1 MNDKITRRVFLGAG
15 TATLAL
21 AVGQLGK
28 INEVSAQTKQLNLY
42 SSRHYN
48 TDRRL
53 YDNFTRQTGIKI
65 NLVEGE
71 ADPLIERIKSE
82 GSNSPA
88 DILLTVDAGRLWR
101 ADQQGIFAPVNSR
114 ILTQRIPANLRHPKG
129 HWFGFSK
136 RLRVIMYNKDRVN
149 PREIDS
155 YADLTNPKWRG
166 KVVTRSSSNIYSQ
179 SFTAWLIDIQG
190 ETAAE
195 KWCRGLVANFA
206 RPPQGND
213 KAQIEAVAAGIADL
227 ALANTYYLAGYAE
240 EKDPAK
246 RAIYDQVGVIFPDQA
261 GRGAH
266 VNISGGGLIKTAP
279 NRESAIKFLEYLS
292 SNEAQNFF
300 AKGNREYPVVP
311 GVALDPFLAKL
322 GRGKEDTVSVANYGP
337 NLAKAVQVMNRAG
350 WK

>member
-1 MNDKITRRVFLGAG
+1 
-15 TATLAL
+15 
-21 AVGQLGK
+21 
-28 INEVSAQTKQLNLY
+28 
-42 SSRHYN
+42 
-48 TDRRL
+48 
-53 YDNFTRQTGIKI
+53 
-65 NLVEGE
+65 
-71 ADPLIERIKSE
+71 
-82 GSNSPA
+82 
-88 DILLTVDAGRLWR
+88 
-101 ADQQGIFAPVNSR
+101 
-114 ILTQRIPANLRHPKG
+114 
-129 HWFGFSK
+129 
-136 RLRVIMYNKDRVN
+136 
-149 PREIDS
+149 
-155 YADLTNPKWRG
+155 
-166 KVVTRSSSNIYSQ
+166 
-179 SFTAWLIDIQG
+179 
-190 ETAAE
+190 
-195 KWCRGLVANFA
+195 VANFA
-206 RPPQGND
+206 RSPQGND

-246 RAIYDQVGVIFPDQA
+246 RAIYDQVGVIFPYQR